1 LAGEDDPADRKQVQ
15 QEVLVGPGYD
25 VRAHVR
31 AAAGGILAAS
41 LALVVA
47 CGGDGDSEGGSVPA
61 DESTKASAARAE
73 AIADEYVTEYY
84 HQFPEE
90 AYETGFPAPLDRL
103 GDRSLVALAAWEAR
117 EDAWLAALGEIDP
130 ASLEGTGAAVPYAF
144 ARERLEA
151 ATARRVCRTELW
163 NVSPTW
169 TGWQNFFPNVF
180 AQQPVG
186 TELARAN
193 ALARARDVPR
203 YIDTEIAKFR
213 QGVEL
218 GFTAPRSNVEAVIQ
232 QLDALL
238 SMPPEQTPWFDPA
251 NRDGEAEFS
260 AELQSVV
267 VGEIVPATRR
277 MRDYLADEYLPEARQ
292 AVGVTTDPGGRAC
305 YLASVLYH
313 TTLHLTPEDIHANGL
328 REMERIQADMRDIG
342 RRSFGTEDT
351 QELLET
357 VRSDPRYS
365 FETPEQIVAFA
376 QAAVDRAHAAVP
388 AWFGFVPTAEVQL
401 KPYPDYMGVTGGGF
415 YSAGSVDGSRPG
427 TYEFGTHEPRELS
440 RGGGFEAT
448 TFHETYPGHHLQV
461 SVGLE
466 GPGVHPVLQF
476 FFSSGLGEGW
486 ALYTERLADEM
497 GLYTDEVDRLG
508 MLSNEAFRAARLV
521 VDPGMH
527 ALGWTRQE
535 AIDYMVAHTA
545 ESEDGIASEIDRY
558 IAVPGQATA
567 YLTGSLVIQELRRKA
582 EVELGDKFDIRE
594 FHDLV
599 IGDGTITLGMLQDKI
614 DRWIAES
621 S

>member
-1 LAGEDDPADRKQVQ
+1 MGSSH
-15 QEVLVGPGYD
+15 EVFEVIPGA
-25 VRAHVR
+25 VRS
-31 AAAGGILAAS
+31 AAC
-41 LALVVA
+41 ALLLIATA
-47 CGGDGDSEGGSVPA
+47 CGGDADREQTSAVVPEDA
-61 DESTKASAARAE
+61 VAPAARAE
-73 AIADEYVTEYY
+73 AIADEYVTGYY

-103 GDRSLVALAAWEAR
+103 GDRSLEALAEWNER
-117 EDAWLAALGEIDP
+117 EDAWLTALREIDP
-130 ASLEGTGAAVPYAF
+130 ASLEGSDAAVPYAF

-151 ATARRVCRTELW
+151 ATARRVCHTELW

-169 TGWQNFFPNVF
+169 TSWHNFFPNVF

-203 YIDTEIAKFR
+203 FIDTEIANFR
-213 QGVEL
+213 RGVEL
-218 GFTAPRSNVEAVIQ
+218 GYTAPRSNVEAVIG

-260 AELQSVV
+260 AELRSVV
-267 VGEIVPATRR
+267 ADEIVPATRR
-277 MRDYLADEYLPEARQ
+277 MRDYLANEYLPEARQ
-292 AVGVTTDPGGRAC
+292 TVGVTTDPGGREC
-305 YLASVLYH
+305 YLASVLFH
-313 TTLHLTPEDIHANGL
+313 ATLPLTPEEIHANGL
-328 REMERIQADMRDIG
+328 REMERIQADMREIG

-351 QELLET
+351 QELLEI
-357 VRSDPRYS
+357 VRSDSRYS

-376 QAAVDRAHAAVP
+376 QAAVDRAHEAMP
-388 AWFGFVPTAEVQL
+388 EWFGFVPTAEVQL

-448 TFHETYPGHHLQV
+448 TLHETYPGHHMQV

-486 ALYTERLADEM
+486 ALYTERLADEI
-497 GLYTDEVDRLG
+497 GLYSDDVDRLG

-521 VDPGMH
+521 VDPGIH

-545 ESEDGIASEIDRY
+545 ESEGGIASEIDRY

-582 EVELGDKFDIRE
+582 EVELGDEFDIRE

-599 IGDGTITLGMLQDKI
+599 IGDGTVTLGMLQDKI
-614 DRWIAES
+614 DRWIAENS
-621 S
+621 GNREGRT

>member
-1 LAGEDDPADRKQVQ
+1 
-15 QEVLVGPGYD
+15 VLVGSSHEVFEVIPGA
-25 VRAHVR
+25 VRS
-31 AAAGGILAAS
+31 AAC
-41 LALVVA
+41 ALLLIATA
-47 CGGDGDSEGGSVPA
+47 CGGDADREQTSAVVPEDA
-61 DESTKASAARAE
+61 VAPAARAE
-73 AIADEYVTEYY
+73 AIADEYVTGYY

-103 GDRSLVALAAWEAR
+103 GDRSLEALAEWNER
-117 EDAWLAALGEIDP
+117 EDAWLTALREIDP
-130 ASLEGTGAAVPYAF
+130 ASLEGSDAAVPYAF

-151 ATARRVCRTELW
+151 ATARRVCHTELW

-169 TGWQNFFPNVF
+169 TSWHNFFPNVF

-203 YIDTEIAKFR
+203 FIDTEIANFR
-213 QGVEL
+213 RGVEL
-218 GFTAPRSNVEAVIQ
+218 GYTAPRSNVEAVIG

-260 AELQSVV
+260 AELRSVV
-267 VGEIVPATRR
+267 ADEIVPATRR
-277 MRDYLADEYLPEARQ
+277 MRDYLANEYLPEARQ
-292 AVGVTTDPGGRAC
+292 TVGVTTDPGGREC
-305 YLASVLYH
+305 YLASVLFH
-313 TTLHLTPEDIHANGL
+313 ATLPLTPEEIHANGL
-328 REMERIQADMRDIG
+328 REMERIQADMREIG

-351 QELLET
+351 QELLAI
-357 VRSDPRYS
+357 VRSDSRYS

-376 QAAVDRAHAAVP
+376 QAAVDRAHEAMP
-388 AWFGFVPTAEVQL
+388 EWFGFVPTAEVQL

-448 TFHETYPGHHLQV
+448 TFHETYPGHHMQV

-486 ALYTERLADEM
+486 ALYTERLADEI
-497 GLYTDEVDRLG
+497 GLYSDDVDRLG

-521 VDPGMH
+521 VDPGIH

-545 ESEDGIASEIDRY
+545 ESEGGIASEIDRY

-582 EVELGDKFDIRE
+582 EVELGDEFDIRE

-599 IGDGTITLGMLQDKI
+599 IGDGTVTLGMLQDKI
-614 DRWIAES
+614 DRWIAENS
-621 S
+621 GNREGRT

>member
-1 LAGEDDPADRKQVQ
+1 MGSSH
-15 QEVLVGPGYD
+15 EVFEVIPGA
-25 VRAHVR
+25 VRS
-31 AAAGGILAAS
+31 AAC
-41 LALVVA
+41 ALLLIATA
-47 CGGDGDSEGGSVPA
+47 CGGDADREQTSAVVPEDA
-61 DESTKASAARAE
+61 VAPAARAE
-73 AIADEYVTEYY
+73 AIADEYVTGYY

-103 GDRSLVALAAWEAR
+103 GDRSLEALAEWNER
-117 EDAWLAALGEIDP
+117 EDAWLTALREIDP
-130 ASLEGTGAAVPYAF
+130 ASLEGSDAAVPYAF

-151 ATARRVCRTELW
+151 ATARRVCHTELW

-169 TGWQNFFPNVF
+169 TSWHNFFPNVF

-203 YIDTEIAKFR
+203 FIDTEIANFR
-213 QGVEL
+213 RGVEL
-218 GFTAPRSNVEAVIQ
+218 GYTAPRSNVEAVIG

-260 AELQSVV
+260 AELRSVV
-267 VGEIVPATRR
+267 ADEIVPATRR
-277 MRDYLADEYLPEARQ
+277 MRDYLANEYLPEARQ
-292 AVGVTTDPGGRAC
+292 TVGVTTDPGGREC
-305 YLASVLYH
+305 YLASVLFH
-313 TTLHLTPEDIHANGL
+313 ATLPLTPEEIHANGL
-328 REMERIQADMRDIG
+328 REMERIQADMREIG

-351 QELLET
+351 QELLAI
-357 VRSDPRYS
+357 VRSDSRYS

-376 QAAVDRAHAAVP
+376 QAAVDRAHEAMP
-388 AWFGFVPTAEVQL
+388 EWFGFVPTAEVQL

-448 TFHETYPGHHLQV
+448 TFHETYPGHHMQV

-486 ALYTERLADEM
+486 ALYTERLADEI
-497 GLYTDEVDRLG
+497 GLYSDDVDRLG

-521 VDPGMH
+521 VDPGIH

-545 ESEDGIASEIDRY
+545 ESEGGIASEIDRY

-582 EVELGDKFDIRE
+582 EVELGDEFDIRE

-599 IGDGTITLGMLQDKI
+599 IGDGTVTLGMLQDRI
-614 DRWIAES
+614 DRWIAENS
-621 S
+621 GNREGRT